1 MAADDLRNS
10 FSLQKLVTMELPSM
24 ELAHSVPADDIVKSV
39 KMCIIHRVT
48 SLIIPQ
54 YTRAISQLTAV
65 KRRGPLAGISL
76 HGRNSCIQCMT
87 YRVVLFIV
95 RT

>member
-24 ELAHSVPADDIVKSV
+24 ELGHSVPADDIVKSV

-65 KRRGPLAGISL
+65 KRAWTTGRHFIARQKQL
-76 HGRNSCIQCMT
+76 HPMHDI
-87 YRVVLFIV
+87 
-95 RT
+95 